1 VVFWKSEH
9 AQMQDISEVKKSR
22 ITAIACEA
30 LEQCGANKS
39 LQIEY
44 SLQGL
49 QKLLEAYSNYVH
61 IVGHYEGKELP
72 EISKEIPAVL
82 WIGPEGGWSIS
93 EKQFFKENKMILW
106 KFNNRILR
114 LETAAIVGAGTL
126 LNGDYL

>member
-1 VVFWKSEH
+1 
-9 AQMQDISEVKKSR
+9 MQDISEAKKSR
-22 ITAIACEA
+22 IVAISCEA

-44 SLQGL
+44 SYLGL
-49 QKLLEAYSNYVH
+49 QKLQETYSEYTH

-72 EISKEIPAVL
+72 KIPKETSVAL

-93 EKQFFKENKMILW
+93 EKQFFEEQKITLW

-114 LETAAIVGAGTL
+114 LETAAIVGVGIL
-126 LNGDYL
+126 LSSL